1 MLKNFLAPKAL
12 ERPILAELAID
23 PLFREFITLKPYDK
37 RLSRFGK
44 GIYKIEHDGFLVR
57 PNTFAGERNH

>member
-44 GIYKIEHDGFLVR
+44 GIYRIEHDGFLVR
-57 PNTFAGERNH
+57 QNTFVGERNH